1 MPPSGSRLDSPRLLS
16 FHNWCLTCGEG
27 PMGKRWWVGRIS
39 SLSVFLSLW
48 FWLWLDWQSAT
59 FQGTSYQAQRDLERM
74 MMPFFTEQPAI
85 CQLPVMAQ
93 RPVSETPAQGC
104 TWTVMGRLKLAYERW
119 TENPASPAW
128 RRRGPAARWCWE
140 PLEGDKSLKAVAHEE
155 GCLLSSAA
163 FLKWMSG
170 AESSIIPT
178 APGPQNLRLI
188 ATGGYSTCI
197 SFHSISLQSLF
208 LWLSKPVYW
217 ASQVTSGKE
226 FACQCR
232 RCRFN
237 PWVQKI
243 PWRRKWQPTPV
254 FLAGAFHGQ
263 RSLVGYSPCST

>member
-1 MPPSGSRLDSPRLLS
+1 MRDGQKIWLLPSGGEEGQQPGDAENPWKATKVSRLWSMR
-16 FHNWCLTCGEG
+16 
-27 PMGKRWWVGRIS
+27 K
-39 SLSVFLSLW
+39 
-48 FWLWLDWQSAT
+48 
-59 FQGTSYQAQRDLERM
+59 
-74 MMPFFTEQPAI
+74 
-85 CQLPVMAQ
+85 
-93 RPVSETPAQGC
+93 
-104 TWTVMGRLKLAYERW
+104 
-119 TENPASPAW
+119 
-128 RRRGPAARWCWE
+128 AA
-140 PLEGDKSLKAVAHEE
+140 AHEE

-170 AESSIIPT
+170 AESSIIPI

-197 SFHSISLQSLF
+197 SFCSISLQSLF
-208 LWLSKPVYW
+208 LWLSKPIYW

-243 PWRRKWQPTPV
+243 HWRRKWQPTPV

-263 RSLVGYSPCST
+263 RSLVGYSPCGT